1 MAGRQRVF
9 EKHAMNTDQSELSE
23 SDKETWNQLW
33 ANLHQS
39 HYSAFFDELYAESTV
54 RSWRAFDA
62 ASRFLQL
69 LTASSSAIAG
79 WALWQQ
85 EGYRDLWIFL
95 AGAAAVIALKDD
107 TIVFSEFKKLR
118 LELERLKSKMQ
129 MKAYDGLSDYK
140 KEYFAILE
148 RFGTASA
155 LKKPDSIL
163 SFLFGKR
170 SEKIQSELNRI
181 LGYEQ

>member
-1 MAGRQRVF
+1 
-9 EKHAMNTDQSELSE
+9 MNSDQSELSE

-33 ANLHQS
+33 TNLHQS
-39 HYSAFFDELYAESTV
+39 HYSAFFDELYAESNV
-54 RSWRAFDA
+54 RSWRAFDTI
-62 ASRFLQL
+62 SRLLQL
-69 LTASSSAIAG
+69 LSASGSAIAG
-79 WALWQQ
+79 WALWKQ
-85 EGYRDLWIFL
+85 EGYRDLWFFL
-95 AGAAAVIALKDD
+95 AGAAAIIALIHSVLNVTEKVKED
-107 TIVFSEFKKLR
+107 TLVFSEFKKLR

-129 MKAYDGLSDYK
+129 MKISDSLSDYK

-155 LKKPDSIL
+155 LKRPDSLL

-170 SEKIQSELNRI
+170 SERIQAELNRI